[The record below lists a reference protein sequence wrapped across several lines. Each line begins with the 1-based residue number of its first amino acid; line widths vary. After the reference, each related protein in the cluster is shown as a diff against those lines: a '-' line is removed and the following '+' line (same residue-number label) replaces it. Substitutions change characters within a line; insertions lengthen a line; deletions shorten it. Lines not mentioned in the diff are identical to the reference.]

1 MPNEA
6 RDTKEI
12 LGFLRKIPEFLR
24 KIPEFLR
31 KIPGFAKKSQQHH
44 LVRAWSGV
52 ERWGFHTNILTPAVN
67 NYRLVFHRCTA
78 EQRFY
83 FREMWASFFWLK
95 YMQGEYSPKACL
107 ERNMQESTLFWIW
120 YLVNL
125 LLVGEMTL
133 HSIIVVGGDVYGIGC
148 N

>member
-12 LGFLRKIPEFLR
+12 LGFLR

-44 LVRAWSGV
+44 LVRAWRGV

-67 NYRLVFHRCTA
+67 NYRLVFHRWNRDFISERCGHH
-78 EQRFY
+78 FY
-83 FREMWASFFWLK
+83 
-95 YMQGEYSPKACL
+95 G
-107 ERNMQESTLFWIW
+107 
-120 YLVNL
+120 
-125 LLVGEMTL
+125 
-133 HSIIVVGGDVYGIGC
+133 
-148 N
+148 